1 MCARAGRFVLLS
13 ALATGIQP
21 AAGHRVWKKGD
32 MDFSLVV
39 PCFNEADNL
48 PTFIAAATS
57 ALDKTGMSYELV
69 FVNDGSTDGTAA
81 VLSRELD
88 GCSGTHAAFTVVEFS
103 RNFGKESAMYA
114 GLERA
119 TGDCVGFIDADMQQ
133 DPAVA
138 IEMFRFLQD
147 HDEYDCV
154 AAVPKKR
161 RESLP
166 LRIFKRMFYHM
177 FNDVSPTHLI
187 ENASDFRVFRRCV
200 ADALLSMPEHFR
212 FSKGLFAWVGFNTY
226 AMPYDVHER
235 LSGRS
240 KWTVRSLA
248 SYAWTGVLAFSTWPL
263 KAVMKVGVLLV
274 LVSLALLGWD
284 MYENFGPG
292 PDVASGQVL
301 SETVLLICGIQMFV
315 MGIFGEY
322 MARAYVETKRRPLY
336 VARRVATYPAGCD
349 VADRNER
356 YLSRTASHGVSGEK
370 AVEPSAEPLRFHKV
384 QAS

>member
-1 MCARAGRFVLLS
+1 MCARAGRFVLLSALAMGIPACCRVS

-138 IEMFRFLQD
+138 IEM
-147 HDEYDCV
+147 
-154 AAVPKKR
+154 
-161 RESLP
+161 
-166 LRIFKRMFYHM
+166 
-177 FNDVSPTHLI
+177 
-187 ENASDFRVFRRCV
+187 
-200 ADALLSMPEHFR
+200 
-212 FSKGLFAWVGFNTY
+212 
-226 AMPYDVHER
+226 
-235 LSGRS
+235 SGS
-240 KWTVRSLA
+240 
-248 SYAWTGVLAFSTWPL
+248 
-263 KAVMKVGVLLV
+263 
-274 LVSLALLGWD
+274 
-284 MYENFGPG
+284 
-292 PDVASGQVL
+292 
-301 SETVLLICGIQMFV
+301 
-315 MGIFGEY
+315 
-322 MARAYVETKRRPLY
+322 
-336 VARRVATYPAGCD
+336 
-349 VADRNER
+349 
-356 YLSRTASHGVSGEK
+356 SRTMTNMTAWQRCRKNAVRAFRCASS
-370 AVEPSAEPLRFHKV
+370 SACFITCSTTSALRT
-384 QAS
+384 